1 MKGVKNMQ
9 KTVPTLLITSLLLCP
24 MVAAHAQE
32 QELKQT
38 TDEVKVTAT
47 KVERPIEEVPYSV
60 ENVTAEEIQRKA
72 VSTIA
77 DTLRDIPGVVVT
89 DGSMAGAKRISIRG
103 ETGARVLILID
114 GQKISEQKSM
124 DGSIYMIDPAIVE
137 RVEVIKGP
145 ASVLYGSEA
154 IGGVVNIITKKAGSR
169 PVQIEAGI
177 TFDSS
182 TNGLKENISLF
193 GKIDR
198 VGYRLYG
205 SFSDQQD
212 RKAPGGTLDNTA
224 FREMNGKAY
233 LDYQWDNA
241 TAAFTYEKF
250 KNKLSVYTPPGTT
263 SSTMPYFY
271 QDLPDWSRE
280 KYAVSLDLRKLPAPL
295 VKVTANAFY
304 QNTLKDFIMDMDVN
318 PPGPAYIQT
327 RNQTKNDLDT
337 LGVQLQADWLLF
349 SDHYV
354 VTGFDFNKDWLIADE
369 TRRRRALPGPGLW
382 TTTLYKDKAESD
394 VYALYAQDEW
404 NFAKDFILTAG
415 LRQTWVSTALTSATD
430 PLLKI
435 GSNSDNNL
443 VGSVGLTW
451 NGLKNTSLRMLFA
464 QGYRNATLQQLYMG
478 TVHGSTTP
486 TYGNQD
492 LKPEESMNIEF
503 GIRYKHKG
511 FNLDTALFGSETKN
525 LITTMNHPTIASA
538 KIFGNVN
545 KAYSYGIDSSLGYS
559 FEDLGLTPY
568 ASISYLQRRFESAT
582 LKTWKTDRPAV
593 QGRVGLQ
600 YENNKSGKLGYYLD
614 LYGRFADAAEYES
627 APNVIDRTPGWVSL
641 NTSAGLTFGSNRQ
654 HKLSL
659 NLNNLLDKRFSTST
673 ESIPMAGRSVVVSL
687 NVAF

>member
-1 MKGVKNMQ
+1 MQ
-9 KTVPTLLITSLLLCP
+9 KTVPAVLMTSLLLCP
-24 MVAAHAQE
+24 LLVQAEETTQKM
-32 QELKQT
+32 T
-38 TDEVKVTAT
+38 TDDVKVTAT
-47 KVERPIEEVPYSV
+47 KVARPIEEVPYSV
-60 ENVTAEEIQRKA
+60 ENVTTEEIQRKA
-72 VSTIA
+72 VATIA
-77 DTLRDIPGVVVT
+77 DTLRDIPGVVVS

-103 ETGARVLILID
+103 ESGARVLIMID

-154 IGGVVNIITKKAGSR
+154 IGGVVNIITKKAGSK

-250 KNKLSVYTPPGTT
+250 RNKLSVFTPPGTT

-304 QNTLKDFIMDMDVN
+304 QNTLKDFIMDMDIK
-318 PPGPAYIQT
+318 PMPAMTIQT

-349 SDHYV
+349 NDHYV
-354 VTGFDFNKDWLIADE
+354 ITGFDFNKDWLTANE
-369 TRRRRALPGPGLW
+369 TRRRRVLPAPGVW

-430 PLLKI
+430 PLLKT

-451 NGLKNTSLRMLFA
+451 NGLKNTSLRLLFA

-478 TVHGSTTP
+478 TVHGSSTP

-492 LKPEESMNIEF
+492 LKPEESINIEF
-503 GIRYKHKG
+503 GIRYKYKG

-525 LITTMNHPTIASA
+525 LITTMKHPTIASA
-538 KIFGNVN
+538 SIFGNVD
-545 KAYSYGIDSSLGYS
+545 KAYSYGVDSSLSYNVES
-559 FEDLGLTPY
+559 IGLTPY

-593 QGRVGLQ
+593 QGKVGLQ
-600 YENNKSGKLGYYLD
+600 HEKNMSGNWGYYVD
-614 LYGRFADAAEYES
+614 VYSRFADAAEYES
-627 APNVIDRTPGWVSL
+627 SSNVVDRTPGWMTL
-641 NTSAGLTFGSNRQ
+641 NLGTGLTFGKNRQ
-654 HKLSL
+654 HTLAL
-659 NLNNLLDKRFSTST
+659 NLNNLLDKRYSTST
-673 ESIPMAGRSVVVSL
+673 ESIPMAGRSAVVSL

>member
-1 MKGVKNMQ
+1 MQ
-9 KTVPTLLITSLLLCP
+9 KKLKTAVMTSLLLCP
-24 MVAAHAQE
+24 LLAQAHETAQ
-32 QELKQT
+32 KMT
-38 TDEVKVTAT
+38 TDDVKVTAT

-60 ENVTAEEIQRKA
+60 ENISAEEIQRKA
-72 VSTIA
+72 VATIA

-103 ETGARVLILID
+103 ESGARVLILID

-124 DGSIYMIDPAIVE
+124 DGSIYMIDPGIVE

-177 TFDSS
+177 TFDSA
-182 TNGLKENISLF
+182 TNGLKETISLF
-193 GKIDR
+193 GKVDR

-212 RKAPGGTLDNTA
+212 RKTPGGTLDNTA

-250 KNKLSVYTPPGTT
+250 RNKLGVFTPPGTT
-263 SSTMPYFY
+263 SATMPYFY

-304 QNTLKDFIMDMDVN
+304 QNTFKNFIMDMDVD
-318 PPGPAYIQT
+318 PPGPAFVQT
-327 RNQTKNDLDT
+327 RNNTRNDLDT

-349 SDHYV
+349 NDHYV

-394 VYALYAQDEW
+394 VYALYIQDEW

-415 LRQTWVSTALTSATD
+415 LRQTWVSTALKSSTN
-430 PLLKI
+430 PLLTT
-435 GSNSDNNL
+435 GSKSDNNL

-478 TVHGSTTP
+478 TVHGSSTP
-486 TYGNQD
+486 TYGNRD
-492 LKPEESMNIEF
+492 LKPEESMNLEF
-503 GIRYKHKG
+503 GVRYKHKG
-511 FNLDTALFGSETKN
+511 FYLDTALFGSETKN
-525 LITTMNHPTIASA
+525 LITTMKHPTIANAS
-538 KIFGNVN
+538 IFGNIN
-545 KAYSYGIDSSLGYS
+545 KAYSYGIDSSLGFG
-559 FEDLGLTPY
+559 FESIGLTPY
-568 ASISYLQRRFESAT
+568 ASISYLQRRFESVT

-593 QGRVGLQ
+593 QGRIGLQ
-600 YENNKSGKLGYYLD
+600 YENSTSGKLGYYLD
-614 LYGRFADAAEYES
+614 FYSRFADQAEYES
-627 APNVIDRTPGWVSL
+627 APNIVDRTPGWVSL
-641 NTSAGLTFGSNRQ
+641 NMAGGLTYGSNRQ
-654 HKLSL
+654 HSLSL
-659 NLNNLLDKRFSTST
+659 NLNNLLDKRYNTST